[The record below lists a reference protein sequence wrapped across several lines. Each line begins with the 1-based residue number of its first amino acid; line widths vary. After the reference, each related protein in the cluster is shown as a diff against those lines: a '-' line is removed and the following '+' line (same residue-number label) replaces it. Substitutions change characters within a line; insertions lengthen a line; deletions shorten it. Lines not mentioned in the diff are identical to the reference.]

1 MTLQNNLQQSVDPKV
16 SEQND
21 VIDFKN
27 YKNFKPR
34 PQSSVRR
41 KVNLHDLIQENIS
54 ANKEENKNKMI
65 IYSSVAVFVSIIFLI
80 GLI

>member
-1 MTLQNNLQQSVDPKV
+1 MTLQNNLQQPVDPKV
-16 SEQND
+16 SEQDD

-41 KVNLHDLIQENIS
+41 KVNLHDLIQENIT

>member
-1 MTLQNNLQQSVDPKV
+1 MTLQNNLQQPVDPKV

-34 PQSSVRR
+34 PQSSIRR
-41 KVNLHDLIQENIS
+41 KVNLYDLMQENIT
-54 ANKEENKNKMI
+54 ANKEENKNKTI
-65 IYSSVAVFVSIIFLI
+65 IYSSVAGFVVTIFLI

>member
-1 MTLQNNLQQSVDPKV
+1 MTLKNNLYQPVYPKV
-16 SEQND
+16 SDQND

-34 PQSSVRR
+34 PQISVRR
-41 KVNLHDLIQENIS
+41 KVNLYDLIKENIVLNNEVKKS
-54 ANKEENKNKMI
+54 KKI
-65 IYSSVAVFVSIIFLI
+65 IYFSVAGFIATIFLI

>member
-1 MTLQNNLQQSVDPKV
+1 MTLQNNLQQPVDAKV

-34 PQSSVRR
+34 PQSSARK
-41 KVNLHDLIQENIS
+41 KVNLHDLIQENIT

-65 IYSSVAVFVSIIFLI
+65 IYSSVAGFIATIFLI

>member
-1 MTLQNNLQQSVDPKV
+1 MTLQNNLQQPVDPKV

-34 PQSSVRR
+34 PHYSVRR
-41 KVNLHDLIQENIS
+41 KVNLHDLMQENID
-54 ANKEENKNKMI
+54 ANKEENKNKTI
-65 IYSSVAVFVSIIFLI
+65 IYSSVAGFVVTIFLI

>member
-1 MTLQNNLQQSVDPKV
+1 MSLQNNLKQSVDPKV

-34 PQSSVRR
+34 PHSSVRR
-41 KVNLHDLIQENIS
+41 KVNLHDLIQENIT
-54 ANKEENKNKMI
+54 ANKEENKNKMV
-65 IYSSVAVFVSIIFLI
+65 IYSSVAGFIVVIFLI

>member
-1 MTLQNNLQQSVDPKV
+1 MTLQKNLHQSVDPKI

-34 PQSSVRR
+34 PHSSVRR
-41 KVNLHDLIQENIS
+41 KVNLHDLMQENIT
-54 ANKEENKNKMI
+54 ANKEENKNKTI
-65 IYSSVAVFVSIIFLI
+65 IYSSVAGFVVTIFLI

>member
-1 MTLQNNLQQSVDPKV
+1 MTLQKNLHQSVDPKI

-34 PQSSVRR
+34 PHSSVRR
-41 KVNLHDLIQENIS
+41 KVNLHDLMQENIT

-65 IYSSVAVFVSIIFLI
+65 IYSSVAGFIATIFLI

>member
-34 PQSSVRR
+34 PHSSVR
-41 KVNLHDLIQENIS
+41 KKANLHDLIQENIT

-65 IYSSVAVFVSIIFLI
+65 IYFSVAGFIVTIFLI

>member
-1 MTLQNNLQQSVDPKV
+1 MTLQKNLQQSVDPKV
-16 SEQND
+16 SEQNV

-34 PQSSVRR
+34 PHSLVRR
-41 KVNLHDLIQENIS
+41 KVNLDDLMQENIT
-54 ANKEENKNKMI
+54 ANKEENKNKTI
-65 IYSSVAVFVSIIFLI
+65 IYSSVAGFIATIFFI

>member
-1 MTLQNNLQQSVDPKV
+1 MTLQNNLQQLADVKV

-27 YKNFKPR
+27 YKNFTPR
-34 PQSSVRR
+34 PQTSVRR
-41 KVNLHDLIQENIS
+41 KVNLHDLIQENIV
-54 ANKEENKNKMI
+54 ANDEARKNKII
-65 IYSSVAVFVSIIFLI
+65 IYSSVALFILVIFLI

>member
-1 MTLQNNLQQSVDPKV
+1 MTLQNNLQQPVDSKV

-27 YKNFKPR
+27 YKNFTPR
-34 PQSSVRR
+34 PQTSVRPT
-41 KVNLHDLIQENIS
+41 VNLHDLIQKNIV
-54 ANKEENKNKMI
+54 ANDEARKSRII
-65 IYSSVAVFVSIIFLI
+65 IYSSVAAFIALIFLI

>member
-1 MTLQNNLQQSVDPKV
+1 MTLQKNLQQSVDPKV
-16 SEQND
+16 SEQNV

-34 PQSSVRR
+34 LHSSVRR
-41 KVNLHDLIQENIS
+41 KVNLDDLIQENIN
-54 ANKEENKNKMI
+54 ANKEENKNKTI
-65 IYSSVAVFVSIIFLI
+65 IYSSAAGFVVTIFLI

>member
-1 MTLQNNLQQSVDPKV
+1 MTLQNNLQQPVDTKV

-27 YKNFKPR
+27 YKNFTPR
-34 PQSSVRR
+34 PQTSVRP
-41 KVNLHDLIQENIS
+41 KVNLHDLIQKNII
-54 ANKEENKNKMI
+54 ANDEVRKSRII
-65 IYSSVAVFVSIIFLI
+65 IYSSVAAFIALIFLI

>member
-34 PQSSVRR
+34 PHSSVRK
-41 KVNLHDLIQENIS
+41 KVNLHDLMQENIA

-65 IYSSVAVFVSIIFLI
+65 IYFSVAGFIATIFLI

>member
-41 KVNLHDLIQENIS
+41 KVNLHDLIQENIT

>member
-1 MTLQNNLQQSVDPKV
+1 MTLQNNLQQPVDPKV

-41 KVNLHDLIQENIS
+41 KVNLHDLIQENIT

>member
-1 MTLQNNLQQSVDPKV
+1 MTLQNNLQQPEDPKV

-41 KVNLHDLIQENIS
+41 KVNLHDLMQENIT

-65 IYSSVAVFVSIIFLI
+65 IYSSVAGFIAVNFLI

>member
-1 MTLQNNLQQSVDPKV
+1 MTLQKNLHQSVDPKI

-34 PQSSVRR
+34 PHSSVRR
-41 KVNLHDLIQENIS
+41 KVNLHDLMQENIT

-65 IYSSVAVFVSIIFLI
+65 IYSSVAGFIAVIFLI

>member
-1 MTLQNNLQQSVDPKV
+1 MTLQNNLQQPEDPKV
-16 SEQND
+16 SEQNV

-27 YKNFKPR
+27 YKNFKAR
-34 PQSSVRR
+34 HHSSVRR
-41 KVNLHDLIQENIS
+41 KVNLDDLIQENIN

-65 IYSSVAVFVSIIFLI
+65 IYSSVAGFIATIFLI

>member
-1 MTLQNNLQQSVDPKV
+1 MTLQNNLQQPVDPKV
-16 SEQND
+16 SEQDD

-34 PQSSVRR
+34 PQSSIRR
-41 KVNLHDLIQENIS
+41 KANLHDLIQENIT

-65 IYSSVAVFVSIIFLI
+65 ICSSVAGFIVIIFLI

>member
-1 MTLQNNLQQSVDPKV
+1 MTLQNNLQQPVDPKV

-34 PQSSVRR
+34 PHSSVRR
-41 KVNLHDLIQENIS
+41 KVNLHDLIQKNID

>member
-41 KVNLHDLIQENIS
+41 KVNLHDLMQENIT

-65 IYSSVAVFVSIIFLI
+65 IYSSVAGFIVTIFLI
-80 GLI
+80 VLI

>member
-34 PQSSVRR
+34 PHSSVRR
-41 KVNLHDLIQENIS
+41 KVNLDDLIQENIN

-65 IYSSVAVFVSIIFLI
+65 IYSSVAGFIATIFLI

>member
-1 MTLQNNLQQSVDPKV
+1 MILKKNLQQPVDPKV

-34 PQSSVRR
+34 PQSSIRR
-41 KVNLHDLIQENIS
+41 KVNLHDLMQKNID
-54 ANKEENKNKMI
+54 ANKEENKNKTI
-65 IYSSVAVFVSIIFLI
+65 IYSSVAGFIATIFLI

>member
-1 MTLQNNLQQSVDPKV
+1 MTLQNNLQQPEDPKV

-34 PQSSVRR
+34 PYSSVRR
-41 KVNLHDLIQENIS
+41 KVNLHDLMQENID
-54 ANKEENKNKMI
+54 ANKEENKNKTI
-65 IYSSVAVFVSIIFLI
+65 IYSSVAGFVVTIFLI
-80 GLI
+80 VLI

>member
-34 PQSSVRR
+34 PQSSIRR
-41 KVNLHDLIQENIS
+41 KVNLDDLIQENIT

-65 IYSSVAVFVSIIFLI
+65 IYFSVAGFIVTIFLI

>member
-1 MTLQNNLQQSVDPKV
+1 MTLQNNLQQPVDPKV

-41 KVNLHDLIQENIS
+41 KVNLHDLIQENIT

-65 IYSSVAVFVSIIFLI
+65 IYSSVAVFVYIIFLI

>member
-1 MTLQNNLQQSVDPKV
+1 MTLQNNLQQPVDPKV

-34 PQSSVRR
+34 PHSSVRR
-41 KVNLHDLIQENIS
+41 KVNLHDLIQKNIT
-54 ANKEENKNKMI
+54 ANKKENKNKMI

>member
-1 MTLQNNLQQSVDPKV
+1 MTLQNNLQQPEDPKV

-41 KVNLHDLIQENIS
+41 KVNLHDLMQENIT
-54 ANKEENKNKMI
+54 ANKEENKNKTI
-65 IYSSVAVFVSIIFLI
+65 IYSSVAGFIATIFLI

>member
-1 MTLQNNLQQSVDPKV
+1 MTLQNNLQQSVDPKI

-34 PQSSVRR
+34 PHSSVRR
-41 KVNLHDLIQENIS
+41 KVNLHDLMQENIV
-54 ANKEENKNKMI
+54 ANDEARKSRII
-65 IYSSVAVFVSIIFLI
+65 IYSSVAAFIALIFLI

>member
-1 MTLQNNLQQSVDPKV
+1 MALQNNLQQSVDPKV

-34 PQSSVRR
+34 PQSSIRR
-41 KVNLHDLIQENIS
+41 KVNLDDLIQENIT

-65 IYSSVAVFVSIIFLI
+65 IYFSVAGFIATIFLI

>member
-1 MTLQNNLQQSVDPKV
+1 MTLQKNLQQPVDPKV

-34 PQSSVRR
+34 PQSSIRR
-41 KVNLHDLIQENIS
+41 KVNLHDLMQKNID
-54 ANKEENKNKMI
+54 ANKEENKNKTI
-65 IYSSVAVFVSIIFLI
+65 IYSSVAGFIATIFLI

>member
-1 MTLQNNLQQSVDPKV
+1 MSLQNNLKQSVDPKV

-34 PQSSVRR
+34 PHSSVRR
-41 KVNLHDLIQENIS
+41 KVNLHDLIQENVT
-54 ANKEENKNKMI
+54 ANKEEIKNKMI
-65 IYSSVAVFVSIIFLI
+65 IYFSVAGFIVTIFLI

>member
-41 KVNLHDLIQENIS
+41 KVNLHDLMQENIT

-65 IYSSVAVFVSIIFLI
+65 IYSSVAGFIAVIFLI

>member
-1 MTLQNNLQQSVDPKV
+1 MTLQNNLQQPEDPKV
-16 SEQND
+16 SEQN
-21 VIDFKN
+21 DFKN

-34 PQSSVRR
+34 PHSSVRR
-41 KVNLHDLIQENIS
+41 KVNLDDLIQENIN

-65 IYSSVAVFVSIIFLI
+65 IYSSVAGFIATIFLI